1 MQSVNIRLA
10 TLNDISRINELFIQM
25 IKYVNEQNKKSG
37 KEVNEELFK
46 DGYEDGFLE
55 KYLASSDKF
64 ILVAEID
71 SKVVGYL
78 SCEEKNNDEDLFI
91 YLDDFCVD
99 SNFRGYGIGTRL
111 VEYAD
116 EYAQNNNF
124 GSLKLHVEN
133 ENSNSIRFYTN
144 LGFQPLSSDEHRTLM
159 QKEVLKKNIQTNKR

>member
-71 SKVVGYL
+71 SNVVGYL
-78 SCEEKNNDEDLFI
+78 SCEEKNNDENLFI

-99 SNFRGYGIGTRL
+99 SKFRGYGIGTRL
-111 VEYAD
+111 VESAN

>member
-55 KYLASSDKF
+55 KYLTSSDRF
-64 ILVAEID
+64 ILVADVD

-78 SCEEKNNDEDLFI
+78 SCEEKYDDEIPFI

-99 SNFRGYGIGTRL
+99 SDFRGYGIGTSL
-111 VEYAD
+111 IQSANDYAL
-116 EYAQNNNF
+116 NNNF
-124 GSLKLHVEN
+124 GNLKLHVEN
-133 ENSNSIRFYTN
+133 ENLSSVRFYNN
-144 LGFQPLSSDEHRTLM
+144 LDFQPVSRDEHRTLM
-159 QKEVLKKNIQTNKR
+159 QKQVIIKKNQIK